1 MLALLLALAGFAFV
15 DSLDLLLVGV
25 TTAIVFDSKLG
36 RRSPVP
42 GGLSFI
48 AGVFAVTTS
57 FGLLAVL
64 GINFLTDLFDVRLT
78 PTVRAW
84 GELTIGVALI
94 VVACLPAG
102 ARTQPPAWA
111 TAFRRKPWLL
121 GIVGVAIGLAQAPTA
136 IPYLAG
142 LAMISARD
150 PLPTLWPL
158 IVVAYCALALLPP
171 LIVLVLATRRSRG
184 AQRAYRKVV
193 RLLTKYG
200 PTSVRVIF
208 IALGLALLA
217 DAGVH
222 YRHLW

>member
-1 MLALLLALAGFAFV
+1 M
-15 DSLDLLLVGV
+15 DLLLVGV
-25 TTAIVFDSKLG
+25 TAAIVFDSKLG

-48 AGVFAVTTS
+48 AGVFAVTTA

-64 GINFLTDLFDVRLT
+64 GINFLTGLFDFQLT
-78 PTVRAW
+78 PTIRAW
-84 GELTIGVALI
+84 GELAIGIALI
-94 VVACLPAG
+94 AVACLPAG
-102 ARTQPPAWA
+102 ARAEPPAWA

-158 IVVAYCALALLPP
+158 IIVAYCTLALLPP
-171 LIVLVLATRRSRG
+171 LLVLALATRRTPT

-193 RLLTKYG
+193 RVLTTYG
-200 PTSVRVIF
+200 PVSVRVIF
-208 IALGLALLA
+208 VALGLALFV
-217 DAGVH
+217 DAGIH
-222 YRHLW
+222 YEHLW